1 MPVAAFGLALA
12 LISGMMLFSVRG
24 GAYIA
29 YPAFQLKTLILA
41 AGLVNVFAFRPPSY
55 IDAQGTKPMKQTR
68 RTVLQSLLAAPPAMI
83 FTGSSAHVWAQ
94 LSALPLTPACETGSV
109 STPQQTQGPFYRPNA
124 PQRNDLTADA
134 GSRRRFSLRGFV
146 FDTGCR
152 PVPEAMVEIWH
163 ADERGEYDNDGY
175 RWRAYQL
182 TDDAGRWGFDTILT
196 QHYSFRTAHYHI
208 RVQPRGGEVL
218 TTQLYF
224 PDHPRNHGDRL
235 FDPRLVMALDDD
247 RSTGRFDFVVPSL

>member
-1 MPVAAFGLALA
+1 
-12 LISGMMLFSVRG
+12 
-24 GAYIA
+24 
-29 YPAFQLKTLILA
+29 
-41 AGLVNVFAFRPPSY
+41 
-55 IDAQGTKPMKQTR
+55 
-68 RTVLQSLLAAPPAMI
+68 
-83 FTGSSAHVWAQ
+83 
-94 LSALPLTPACETGSV
+94 
-109 STPQQTQGPFYRPNA
+109 
-124 PQRNDLTADA
+124 
-134 GSRRRFSLRGFV
+134 
-146 FDTGCR
+146 
-152 PVPEAMVEIWH
+152 MVEIWH